1 LMAHKIGVVSPELP
15 HSAHLR
21 SRISPNS
28 VLYWF
33 AEIEALFAYLFH
45 EHLDEIVIDE
55 RLMKDAQCCA
65 AKYKK
70 LIAQMHPN
78 IIIATNTILNQPRA
92 TQTEV
97 PINYFPV
104 LEDLFKNGELQSVFQ
119 PIVKPGSN
127 KPEVIGFECLSRIHF
142 NNKIFTPEF
151 LFNYAQEKLLLT
163 NYDKICLM
171 QALRLAPRFAHILIF
186 VNVRPQTLISENF
199 LPWFKELLK
208 KNQLSAEQIVM
219 EITEQHCIISEPDI
233 GAQCQQLRSFGVRIA
248 IDDFG
253 CGISNHSMVDVM
265 KPAFIKI
272 SGRFIKNAH
281 ENSIKQKII
290 KNILELSLDCQIS
303 SIVESV
309 ENIAEWQLAASLGAH
324 LAQGFYFFKPMPHPE
339 INALISNS

>member
-1 LMAHKIGVVSPELP
+1 MAHKIGVVSPELP

-28 VLYWF
+28 MFFWF

-45 EHLDEIVIDE
+45 EHLDEIIIDE

-65 AKYKK
+65 AKYQK

-78 IIIATNTILNQPRA
+78 IIISITTILSTPSFAQH
-92 TQTEV
+92 EV
-97 PINYFPV
+97 PVVYFPV

-119 PIVKPGSN
+119 PIVKPAAN
-127 KPEVIGFECLSRIHF
+127 KNHVIGFECLSRITF

-171 QALRLAPRFAHILIF
+171 QALRLAPLSRQILIF

-208 KNQLSAEQIVM
+208 KNHISAEQIIM
-219 EITEQHCIISEPDI
+219 EVTEQHCIISEPDMSV
-233 GAQCQQLRSFGVRIA
+233 QCQHLRALGVRIA

-281 ENSIKQKII
+281 ENSLKQKIM
-290 KNILELSLDCQIS
+290 KNILELSLDCGIS

-309 ENIAEWQLAASLGAH
+309 ENIAEWELAASLGAS
-324 LAQGFYFFKPMPHPE
+324 LAQGFYFFKPMPPNE
-339 INALISNS
+339 MSALISNS